1 MERPLTIEEDLFMR
15 RVILHFETGWR
26 IEKIRNRGELSL
38 LSRDIGEFFSLP
50 LPRAAWEKTKEFRNP
65 KFVRFVERALKK
77 ENQPAAV

>member
-50 LPRAAWEKTKEFRNP
+50 LPRAVWEKTKEFRNRQYV
-65 KFVRFVERALKK
+65 KFVERALGSREKIRI
-77 ENQPAAV
+77 N